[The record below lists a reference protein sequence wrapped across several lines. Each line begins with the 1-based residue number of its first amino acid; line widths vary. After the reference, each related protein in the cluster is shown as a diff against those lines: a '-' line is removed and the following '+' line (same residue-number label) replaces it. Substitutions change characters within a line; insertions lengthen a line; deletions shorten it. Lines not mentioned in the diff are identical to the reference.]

1 MPQKTET
8 SLDNIL
14 LTFAAGLA
22 KLGIVVGAV
31 MSLSYLWS
39 LPTSGLIAGLG
50 ISGLAVA
57 FASKETLS
65 NIFGAGILLGDRPFG
80 KGDRIIA
87 GDINGWV
94 EAVGLR
100 STRIRTLHDSLLI
113 VPNGKLADMP
123 VNNLGARR
131 RRSFSTTLLVTSGA
145 TPQRLQALTEGIK
158 ACIAG
163 NPIFDARSTEVRISG
178 ITADGIDGRRFGQPR
193 HPQRPHL
200 ARGDAQPLSRHPED
214 GGGQRAEA
222 RQGHGAERGR
232 GNPR

>member
-1 MPQKTET
+1 ME
-8 SLDNIL
+8 
-14 LTFAAGLA
+14 AGLA

-31 MSLSYLWS
+31 MTLSFLWS

-158 ACIAG
+158 ARITG
-163 NPIFDARSTEVRISG
+163 DPIFDARSAEVRISG
-178 ITADGIDGRRFGQPR
+178 ITAGGIEIEISANLDTRSSRTSRETTHSLYLDILKLAEDNRLKLGKGTEASEPDPEAA
-193 HPQRPHL
+193 PQRL
-200 ARGDAQPLSRHPED
+200 
-214 GGGQRAEA
+214 
-222 RQGHGAERGR
+222 
-232 GNPR
+232 

>member
-1 MPQKTET
+1 
-8 SLDNIL
+8 
-14 LTFAAGLA
+14 
-22 KLGIVVGAV
+22 
-31 MSLSYLWS
+31 
-39 LPTSGLIAGLG
+39 
-50 ISGLAVA
+50 VA

-145 TPQRLQALTEGIK
+145 TPRRLQALTEGIK
-158 ACIAG
+158 AYIDA

-178 ITADGIDGRRFGQPR
+178 ITADGIAVDVSATLDTRSGRTSREATHNLYLDILKMAEDNGLKLGKGTESNGPDATPEDA
-193 HPQRPHL
+193 PQR
-200 ARGDAQPLSRHPED
+200 S
-214 GGGQRAEA
+214 
-222 RQGHGAERGR
+222 
-232 GNPR
+232 